1 MDKQIFDTNINIEI
15 SADKLTALLNFHYIS
30 DQVSYEV
37 ADLDEYIRSKG
48 IVHGIL
54 YDNLRLIAKDPLA
67 FMKQKIEIAKGTP
80 AGKGIDGKVEFVTKL
95 RKQSVFDESNESE
108 TIDFKQIKKL
118 DNVNK
123 GQLIAQL
130 IPPSY
135 GKAGISVKGEPVNA
149 TLGKSARFKLGKNVV
164 KNGDG
169 NALYSAIDGLI
180 TITDQEKI
188 NVFPVFEVNGD
199 VDYAVGNIDFVGT
212 VVIRGNVLT
221 GFKIKAVGDI
231 RVIGGVEGA
240 DLESDGSI
248 EITGGIMA
256 SGKGQVKAK
265 NNIKCS
271 FIQDANLSAGHNII
285 VSQSIMHSF
294 VRAGHSVECNS
305 SKGLIVGGT
314 IQAGEGVSART
325 IGNSMSTN
333 TIVEVGVNPTLR
345 EEQVELRHSMK
356 EHAEN
361 LDRTEKALVIL
372 DQMAAAGKLTPDRFA
387 MRQKLINTKQQTAN
401 SVADMKDRLFEIE
414 KLLEN
419 SEKASVS
426 VKNTVYGGVKI
437 VIGRY
442 TRYIKDSTSNIQFK
456 YEDGEIVMLP
466 IY

>member
-1 MDKQIFDTNINIEI
+1 MDKQIFDANINIEI

-30 DQVSYEV
+30 DNVSYEV
-37 ADLDEYIRSKG
+37 AELDEYIRSKG

-54 YDNLRLIAKDPLA
+54 YDNLRLIANDPLVY
-67 FMKQKIEIAKGTP
+67 MKRKIEIAKGTP
-80 AGKGIDGKVEFVTKL
+80 AGKGIDGKVEFITKI
-95 RKQSVFDESNESE
+95 RKQSVYDESSESE

-130 IPPSY
+130 VPPSY
-135 GKAGISVKGEPVNA
+135 GQPGISVKGEPIDA
-149 TLGKSARFKLGKNVV
+149 TLGKSARFKVGKNVV
-164 KNGDG
+164 KNGEG

-180 TITDQEKI
+180 SITDQEKI

-199 VDYAVGNIDFVGT
+199 VDYRIGNIDFVGT

-240 DLESDGSI
+240 DLESEGSI
-248 EITGGIMA
+248 EVTGGIMA

-271 FIQDANLSAGHNII
+271 FIQDANLIAGQNIT
-285 VSQSIMHSF
+285 VSQSIMHSI

-333 TIVEVGVNPTLR
+333 TIIEVGVNPTLR
-345 EEQVELRHSMK
+345 EEQVELRHAMK

-372 DQMAAAGKLTPDRFA
+372 DQMAASGKLTPDRFA

-401 SVADMKDRLFEIE
+401 SVAEMKDRLFEIE

-442 TRYIKDSTSNIQFK
+442 TRYIKDSTSNILFK

>member
-1 MDKQIFDTNINIEI
+1 MDKQIFDSNINIEI

-54 YDNLRLIAKDPLA
+54 YDNLRLIAKDPLVY
-67 FMKQKIEIAKGTP
+67 MKKKIEIAKGTP
-80 AGKGIDGKVEFVTKL
+80 PGKGIDGKVDFVSKISN
-95 RKQSVFDESNESE
+95 KIVVDETDESE
-108 TIDFKQIKKL
+108 TIDFKQISKL
-118 DNVNK
+118 DNVNR

-130 IPPSY
+130 IAPSY
-135 GKAGISVKGEPVNA
+135 GTAGISVTDDPISA
-149 TLGKSARFKLGKNVV
+149 TLGKSARFKVGKNVV
-164 KNGDG
+164 QNGEG
-169 NALYSAIDGLI
+169 NALYAAIDGLI
-180 TITDQEKI
+180 SITDQERI

-199 VDYAVGNIDFVGT
+199 VDYRVGNIDFVGT

-221 GFKIKAVGDI
+221 GFKVKAVGDI

-240 DLESDGSI
+240 DLESEGSI
-248 EITGGIMA
+248 EITSGIMA

-271 FIQDANLSAGHNII
+271 FIQDATLIAGNDII
-285 VSQSIMHSF
+285 ISQSIMHST
-294 VRAGHSVECNS
+294 VRAGHSVECSS

-333 TIVEVGVNPTLR
+333 TVIEVGVNPTLR
-345 EEQVELRHSMK
+345 EEQVQLRHGMK
-356 EHAEN
+356 EYTEN

-372 DQMAAAGKLTPDRFA
+372 DQMAAAGKLTPDRLA
-387 MRQKLINTKQQTAN
+387 MRQKLINTKQQTVT
-401 SVADMKDRLFEIE
+401 SITEFKDSLLEIE
-414 KLLEN
+414 KQLEN

-442 TRYIKDSTSNIQFK
+442 TRYIKDSTSNIIFK
-456 YEDGEIVMLP
+456 YEDGEIVMVP